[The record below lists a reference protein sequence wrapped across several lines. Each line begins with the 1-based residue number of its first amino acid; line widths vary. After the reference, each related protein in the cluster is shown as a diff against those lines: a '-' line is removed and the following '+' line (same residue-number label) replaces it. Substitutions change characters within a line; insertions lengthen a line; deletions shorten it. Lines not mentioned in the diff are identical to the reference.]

1 MTEILKRLKG
11 TGTPVAVYY
20 KSSGGFC
27 AGFVHEADD
36 EFVLMEFISPAGRFD
51 GVHCIRIEEILKVD
65 AGTKYLF
72 NLVKVYRHY
81 GEEIPALKVSPK
93 NVLENFIDF
102 VIKSKRLCTM
112 EIGFETLD
120 KISGYA
126 VGRDW
131 NILEMRL
138 LDEDGK
144 ADGYTRLDLEEI
156 VYLGVDSE
164 YEKYLA
170 LLSGLNGGV
179 SPDGGEDGGK
189 RGKKTGDKHILSFPF
204 GK

>member
-51 GVHCIRIEEILKVD
+51 GFHCIRIEEILKVD

-102 VIKSKRLCTM
+102 VIKS
-112 EIGFETLD
+112 
-120 KISGYA
+120 
-126 VGRDW
+126 
-131 NILEMRL
+131 
-138 LDEDGK
+138 
-144 ADGYTRLDLEEI
+144 
-156 VYLGVDSE
+156 
-164 YEKYLA
+164 
-170 LLSGLNGGV
+170 
-179 SPDGGEDGGK
+179 
-189 RGKKTGDKHILSFPF
+189 
-204 GK
+204 

>member
-51 GVHCIRIEEILKVD
+51 GFHCIRIEEILKVD

-144 ADGYTRLDLEEI
+144 VKECSRLNSALAVSAGGRKPVIITVNQLSEFLGADEN
-156 VYLGVDSE
+156 
-164 YEKYLA
+164 A
-170 LLSGLNGGV
+170 LK
-179 SPDGGEDGGK
+179 D
-189 RGKKTGDKHILSFPF
+189 FPF
-204 GK
+204 PDDRVFTRPTK

>member
-51 GVHCIRIEEILKVD
+51 GFHCIRIEEILKVD

-120 KISGYA
+120 KINGFV
-126 VGRDW
+126 VGREW
-131 NILEMRL
+131 ELVEMRL
-138 LDEDGK
+138 VSENGED
-144 ADGYTRLDLEEI
+144 DGYTTFDLEE
-156 VYLGVDSE
+156 VVCFGVRSE
-164 YEKYLA
+164 YEKYLDT
-170 LLSGLNGGV
+170 LYGLNGGAEGEN
-179 SPDGGEDGGK
+179 GGQEK
-189 RGKKTGDKHILSFPF
+189 GKKSGDKHILSFPF

>member
-1 MTEILKRLKG
+1 M
-11 TGTPVAVYY
+11 
-20 KSSGGFC
+20 
-27 AGFVHEADD
+27 
-36 EFVLMEFISPAGRFD
+36 
-51 GVHCIRIEEILKVD
+51 
-65 AGTKYLF
+65 
-72 NLVKVYRHY
+72 
-81 GEEIPALKVSPK
+81 
-93 NVLENFIDF
+93 LENFIDF

-144 ADGYTRLDLEEI
+144 ADGYTELDLEEI